1 MTAALQVGSQTI
13 TSEEIIP
20 LIVGYQLLPQLLREL
35 IIDQAIANITCT
47 AEEIAIAYPKFFEQ
61 HQIVSEE
68 ALAAWQQRYNITGE
82 KLQALATRQLRIAK
96 FKQATWGGQLE
107 SHFLNHKSRLDKV
120 VYSLIRTKD
129 AGVAQ
134 ELYFR
139 IQAGEQS
146 FAEIAR
152 EYSQGPESQTG
163 GLQGPVELSVPHP
176 ALAKMLSVSQ
186 AGQLLPPT
194 RLNEWI
200 VIVRLEK
207 FIPAVLDEST
217 KQQLLNNLFQTWISE
232 QVNQEMKREMG
243 GQKKAGG
250 AGEAG
255 EAGGEKPRTSSISSG
270 SSNL

>member
-1 MTAALQVGSQTI
+1 MSAVQVGSQTI

-20 LIVGYQLLPQLLREL
+20 LLVGYQLLPQLLREL
-35 IIDQAIANITCT
+35 IIDQAIAQVTCT
-47 AEEIAIAYPKFFEQ
+47 REEIAIAMPKFFEQ
-61 HQIVSEE
+61 HQIFSEE
-68 ALAAWQQRYNITGE
+68 TLAAWQQRYNITAE

-107 SHFLNHKSRLDKV
+107 SYFLNCKSRLDKV
-120 VYSLIRTKD
+120 IYSLIRTKD

-176 ALAKMLSVSQ
+176 ALAKMLCVSQ

-207 FIPAVLDEST
+207 FIPAVLDEPT

-232 QVNQEMKREMG
+232 QVNQEMKREMERR
-243 GQKKAGG
+243 G
-250 AGEAG
+250 ATGELIH
-255 EAGGEKPRTSSISSG
+255 K
-270 SSNL
+270 